1 VEAAEAELVRREVGY
16 EMAIIKVGGSATSAC
31 TPVCSLAIRRSG
43 NRRALAYVSPDT
55 LGEVE
60 GGERKACTAKEP
72 EGERG
77 VDGGVIVGE
86 RLRGR
91 PRSNKVSL
99 ASNYTL
105 VSHSKLENTCTR
117 LRTTNFHHLTNS
129 TLDHDTDAFLDVSD
143 LHSTG
148 VQHESVLQ
156 RSPEADPAGQSNC
169 LSRIL
174 TG

>member
-1 VEAAEAELVRREVGY
+1 MEAAAAELVRREVGY

-43 NRRALAYVSPDT
+43 NRRALANVSPDT

-60 GGERKACTAKEP
+60 GGERKACAAKEP
-72 EGERG
+72 EGEGG
-77 VDGGVIVGE
+77 VDGGVVVDE
-86 RLRGR
+86 R
-91 PRSNKVSL
+91 NKVSL
-99 ASNYTL
+99 ASNCTL
-105 VSHSKLENTCTR
+105 VSHSKLENICTR
-117 LRTTNFHHLTNS
+117 LRTTNFHHFTNS

-148 VQHESVLQ
+148 VQHGSVLQ